1 MAKKAARS
9 EYRTKKGKKRLL
21 KRNKK
26 GQIVDNQAWS
36 NVSRADQKRKSK
48 AEKASDAKKA

>member
-21 KRNKK
+21 KRGKDGRIK
-26 GQIVDNQAWS
+26 DNQSWA
-36 NVSRADQKRKSK
+36 NVSRADQKQKSK
-48 AEKASDAKKA
+48 AERAKRAS